1 MSQFA
6 GKMGAFT
13 KYAMSLAAEYNQDGE
28 RGVVVV
34 RESVLVAE
42 RSTSIDLEAISTNEP
57 RHGHVH
63 ALCSLQ
69 ALQEKG
75 ATLLPTHHLVQI
87 MPRIKV

>member
-1 MSQFA
+1 MR
-6 GKMGAFT
+6 AFT
-13 KYAMSLAAEYNQDGE
+13 KYAMLLAAEYNQDGE

-63 ALCSLQ
+63 ALCK
-69 ALQEKG
+69 AACAQELFVLDYYRTK
-75 ATLLPTHHLVQI
+75 
-87 MPRIKV
+87 